1 MVVLVV
7 VVVLVV
13 PRKSLFYICKVEM
26 ANKRCSQYACLS
38 FSNALVALVD
48 YSTIDNV
55 QYMWVHS
62 AHIEDTL
69 SYGQIYIYI
78 IIEYCI

>member
-7 VVVLVV
+7 VAIVV

-55 QYMWVHS
+55 QYVYVG
-62 AHIEDTL
+62 AQCT
-69 SYGQIYIYI
+69 YRRYAI
-78 IIEYCI
+78 IWSNI